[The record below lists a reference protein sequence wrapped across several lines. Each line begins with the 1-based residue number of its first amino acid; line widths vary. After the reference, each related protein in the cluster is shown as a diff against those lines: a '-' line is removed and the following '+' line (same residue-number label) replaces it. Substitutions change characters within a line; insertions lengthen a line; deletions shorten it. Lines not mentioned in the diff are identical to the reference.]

1 MKKKKSPVKVVV
13 PLILAVAAAGV
24 GYKVVNRYIPSKEV
38 MDGNEYFGTSGG
50 EDAAVVLP
58 DRLEQGKALVKDGT
72 AYVEYATAKENLN
85 DHLYKSDEEQQVIL
99 TTAVD
104 IIKLPYDSNEYT
116 TLTGNG
122 SMPYQIVVSQDGNVY
137 IALDYLAQYTAL
149 QYSVEQEPL
158 HIIINNQWGTKT
170 FSDVI
175 KEESVRLDA
184 DIKSP
189 ILKKEAVGDKVTVLE
204 QEEEWTKVL
213 TADGYIG
220 YMKSKKLSD
229 SYEEQVTSDFRAA
242 EYTSIHKDY
251 DMNLLWHQVTSQD
264 SNDALAADIQD
275 VKGVNVI
282 SPTWFSISSN
292 DGDISSLA
300 SSDYVDTA
308 HQNDMEVWGL
318 MDNFSTDIDTDTVLG
333 TTTSRE
339 NLEGQLITEALNYQ
353 LDGINIDIESLP
365 EETSESY
372 VQFMREL
379 SVKCRNNN
387 LVLSVD
393 VPSPY
398 SFNEHY
404 SQKELGE
411 VVDYVIIMGYD
422 EHYAGSEEAGSVAS
436 HDFVE
441 RGITRT
447 LEEVPKEKVINA
459 VPFYTRFWKTDPDG
473 TVSSEALGMNAA
485 DEKVANNNAEKV
497 WDDTTKQYYVEIDY
511 NGSLYQMWMEEE
523 TSIEDKMQLIKQ
535 YDLAGVA
542 SWRLGYERASIWD
555 VILKYVN

>member
-170 FSDVI
+170 FSNVI

-189 ILKKEAVGDKVTVLE
+189 ILKKEATGDKVTVLE

-220 YMKSKKLSD
+220 YMKSKKLAD
-229 SYEEQVTSDFRAA
+229 SYE
-242 EYTSIHKDY
+242 
-251 DMNLLWHQVTSQD
+251 
-264 SNDALAADIQD
+264 
-275 VKGVNVI
+275 
-282 SPTWFSISSN
+282 
-292 DGDISSLA
+292 
-300 SSDYVDTA
+300 
-308 HQNDMEVWGL
+308 
-318 MDNFSTDIDTDTVLG
+318 
-333 TTTSRE
+333 
-339 NLEGQLITEALNYQ
+339 
-353 LDGINIDIESLP
+353 
-365 EETSESY
+365 
-372 VQFMREL
+372 
-379 SVKCRNNN
+379 
-387 LVLSVD
+387 
-393 VPSPY
+393 
-398 SFNEHY
+398 
-404 SQKELGE
+404 
-411 VVDYVIIMGYD
+411 
-422 EHYAGSEEAGSVAS
+422 
-436 HDFVE
+436 
-441 RGITRT
+441 
-447 LEEVPKEKVINA
+447 
-459 VPFYTRFWKTDPDG
+459 
-473 TVSSEALGMNAA
+473 
-485 DEKVANNNAEKV
+485 
-497 WDDTTKQYYVEIDY
+497 
-511 NGSLYQMWMEEE
+511 
-523 TSIEDKMQLIKQ
+523 
-535 YDLAGVA
+535 
-542 SWRLGYERASIWD
+542 
-555 VILKYVN
+555 